1 VVASSIWLAA
11 TRPFASRVSVSVGQG
26 RRVEQTSPVF
36 EEEQESPVMEE

>member
-26 RRVEQTSPVF
+26 RTSPVF